1 MTEFKVNRPFVSDED
16 AAPVANEKMLI
27 ICDGLGAAGQN
38 KHMIKGVERTS
49 AYLGARC
56 VSKAAEKYFDANYN
70 RIWNEDP
77 KEIVSEFKEFLWY
90 ELDEYI
96 KVNGLKKNIRGKS
109 AELLPTTL
117 AMALYRECEDMIDV
131 FVIWS
136 GDSRV
141 YLLSSDQGLQQ
152 ITRDD
157 VEGEF
162 DAMSSLGTS
171 NMNNSISGEGKDRFV
186 LNYSQYR
193 FPKQNG
199 MILFAASDGCF
210 DYLATPM
217 DFEYLL
223 ERSISEMSQN
233 DELCLI
239 GDNISKFYQ
248 GNQLKDDT
256 TIAGVIFGNLNSRE
270 LKERYENRFGLVRK
284 KFRNETERQILIID
298 EAQKKINS
306 SLATVNRG
314 IRDLSRILVPY
325 ICNLFK
331 DKYSY
336 SRKEENL
343 KEIVLRLPCMSEYSR
358 MKRENEEKKSALK
371 LMINQLKNERSEV
384 ESNLKKDFAKQ
395 YTLYY
400 ISQFSE
406 KRVPW
411 SFGKQQNR
419 LSILICEYRDY
430 ESKAIDYLLQIGFSC
445 KTMSKEIESCYNGR
459 NTYQASILSGIDF
472 IQFRQSFRKV
482 EQNSESIE
490 GIKRKQ
496 ENRYHEIKKQLS
508 ESGDIKKE
516 YDRAISQR
524 FHTYKGIPDFESV
537 INKFDKLEKI
547 KKEIFQKENE
557 LNELKENLDIEKYLS
572 NKGNAFVNELIQD
585 SSVGRYIDS
594 EKNFKIVCY
603 KQVLDEQNRQKRIVE
618 RANEQI
624 MSLWRD
630 QYKKEYELYLY
641 SDVGGMV

>member
-16 AAPVANEKMLI
+16 AAPVANGKMLI

-38 KHMIKGVERTS
+38 KHMIKGEERTS

-56 VSKAAEKYFDANYN
+56 VSKATENYFEVNYN
-70 RIWNEDP
+70 KIWNENP

-90 ELDEYI
+90 ELDKYI
-96 KVNGLKKNIRGKS
+96 KVNGLEKNIRGKS

-131 FVIWS
+131 FVIWA

-141 YLLSSDQGLQQ
+141 YLLSPDWGLQQ

-186 LNYSQYR
+186 LNYSRYS
-193 FPKQNG
+193 FPNQNG

-223 ERSISEMSQN
+223 ERSIGEMSQN

-256 TIAGVIFGNLNSRE
+256 TIAGVIFGNLNCRE
-270 LKERYENRFGLVRK
+270 LKERYENRFCQVRK
-284 KFRNETERQILIID
+284 KFRDETERQILIID
-298 EAQKKINS
+298 EAQRKINS

-325 ICNLFK
+325 ICDLFK
-331 DKYSY
+331 DKYY

-343 KEIVLRLPCMSEYSR
+343 KEIVLRLPCMSEYSS

-371 LMINQLKNERSEV
+371 LRINQLKNERSEV

-406 KRVPW
+406 RRVPL
-411 SFGKQQNR
+411 SFGKQKNR
-419 LSILICEYRDY
+419 LSALICEYLDC
-430 ESKAIDYLLQIGFSC
+430 ESKAIDYLLEISFSC
-445 KTMSKEIESCYNGR
+445 ETMYQEIKSCYNDR
-459 NTYQASILSGIDF
+459 DTYQESILSRIDF
-472 IQFRQSFRKV
+472 IQFSQRFRKV
-482 EQNSESIE
+482 EQNRGSIE

-508 ESGDIKKE
+508 ESGVINKE

-524 FHTYKGIPDFESV
+524 FHTYKEIPNFESV
-537 INKFDKLEKI
+537 INKFDKMEKI
-547 KKEIFQKENE
+547 NREIFQKEYE
-557 LNELKENLDIEKYLS
+557 LKELKENLDIEKYLS
-572 NKGNAFVNELIQD
+572 NKGNTFVHELMQD

-594 EKNFKIVCY
+594 EIYLRIVRY
-603 KQVLDEQNRQKRIVE
+603 KQAFGEQNRQKKIVE

-624 MSLWRD
+624 ISLWRD